1 MRRCCV
7 RWQVAAARNNSF
19 ERIAATS
26 IKERLKS
33 APQRSPVSSEERKNE
48 SLTACKDHLVGA
60 GLQMVSA
67 ARRRSV
73 DDVELSIEDSAVQFR
88 AIARRRDRGVPVC
101 LHPRSAK
108 GRSTESRGLQRETLD
123 CLCGGRPPPAQ
134 LADERAAPHAEG
146 QRPEARESGDHQDQ
160 VDGSGMEKIN
170 SEGTVESP
178 SNNPKNA
185 PGAN

>member
-60 GLQMVSA
+60 GLQMASA

-88 AIARRRDRGVPVC
+88 AIARRRDRGYRFVF
-101 LHPRSAK
+101 
-108 GRSTESRGLQRETLD
+108 TL
-123 CLCGGRPPPAQ
+123 GRPKAGAQ
-134 LADERAAPHAEG
+134 NLGGFNGRRLTVSAAAARL
-146 QRPEARESGDHQDQ
+146 RPS
-160 VDGSGMEKIN
+160 
-170 SEGTVESP
+170 
-178 SNNPKNA
+178 
-185 PGAN
+185 